1 MVVDVN
7 KEQLTLNKLI
17 CEKKETIIVQGDMIV
32 PDAKPDI
39 LNTIDTSGIISIYKK
54 EVLDGKVRID
64 GNINIYIMYLADNSE
79 DKIRGI
85 NTNLDFSE
93 NFVIPECKEEMKAIL
108 ETNIKII
115 ECKVLNGRKI
125 NVKATVETKVK
136 VFASE
141 ETNVISE
148 INNSNIQ
155 TLKPTYKINT
165 LVGNGETKTYLKET
179 MSIDNTDNLAEILK
193 ANVRLVDKDI
203 KVSYNKILAKAEAEI
218 QIMYLTEDNRVS
230 TVTGKLPIVGFVDI
244 QNVSEDN
251 ICDST
256 FEIKNIIIKPN
267 SIEDHSIYVEMEI
280 EILCQ
285 SYEEKELSI
294 IEDLYSI
301 CSNLEYTRNTVRTMA
316 NKTKRKEMLSV
327 REKVNVPE
335 IGDNR
340 IINVEVTPVIQ
351 EENRMNTRVKYQGEL
366 SLLITYT
373 DNSSIGVSSKNVKIP
388 FEFTVDNVN
397 VPENTTLNTEMEVKS
412 KDFIVQSGGD
422 INCNVDVEFGMDRYD
437 DIQLDIIDA
446 VNEEEGEDE
455 QDYSVVIYV
464 VKSGDTLWKI
474 AKQFKSTVDD
484 IARVNGIED
493 ANKIIAGEKL
503 YIPKTVRTR
512 ASLV

>member
-39 LNTIDTSGIISIYKK
+39 INTIDTSGIISIYKK

-64 GNINIYIMYLADNSE
+64 GNVNIYIMYLADNGE
-79 DKIRGI
+79 DKIRGL

-93 NFVIPECKEEMKAIL
+93 NFIIPECRSEMKAVL
-108 ETNIKII
+108 ETNIKLI

-125 NVKATVETKVK
+125 NVKASVETRVK

-141 ETNVISE
+141 ETSVISD
-148 INNSNIQ
+148 INNCNIQ

-165 LVGNGETKTYLKET
+165 LVGAGEAKTYLKET
-179 MSIDNTDNLAEILK
+179 MMIDNTDNLAEILK
-193 ANVRLVDKDI
+193 ANINLVDKDI

-218 QIMYLTEDNRVS
+218 QIMYLTEDNRVNTMTS
-230 TVTGKLPIVGFVDI
+230 KLPIVGFIDI

-251 ICDST
+251 ICDSS

-267 SIEDHSIYVEMEI
+267 SIEEHSIYIEMEI
-280 EILCQ
+280 EISCQ
-285 SYEEKELSI
+285 SYEEKEISI

-301 CSNLEYTRNTVRTMA
+301 CSNLDYTKNTIRTMA
-316 NKTKRKEMLSV
+316 NKCKRKEMLSI

-340 IINVEVTPVIQ
+340 IIDVEVMPVIQ
-351 EENRMNTRVKYQGEL
+351 EENRMNTRVRYQGEL
-366 SLLITYT
+366 SLNITYI
-373 DNSSIGVSSKNVKIP
+373 DNSSIGVSNKNVKVP
-388 FEFTVDNVN
+388 FDFTIDNIN
-397 VPENTTLNTEMEVKS
+397 VPENTRLDTEMEVKS

-422 INCNVDVEFGMDRYD
+422 INCNVDVEFGVDRYD

-446 VNEEEGEDE
+446 VNEEEVEDE

-464 VKSGDTLWKI
+464 VKPGDTLWKI
-474 AKQFKSTVDD
+474 AKQFRSTVDD
-484 IARVNGIED
+484 IVRVNGIED
-493 ANKIIAGEKL
+493 SNRILAGEKL
-503 YIPKTVRTR
+503 YIPKTVKTR
-512 ASLV
+512 VSYV